1 MVAGPRYA
9 VSSRSLEILVTCL
22 PIPRG
27 DDPSRACLPVRL
39 RGGKGGKHG
48 LADAIISTRFHL
60 PVALQGHLA
69 GTHVAGGRWQVA
81 SGRGGGQMFGCGMRD
96 MVEVATMCHT
106 RRSRCTTSVSI
117 ERSFRLSSFSL
128 PVLSPGSGFAL
139 ASCLL
144 TMHKG
149 AVVLLIIPVLRMF
162 GSSARTGVNR
172 RF

>member
-1 MVAGPRYA
+1 MY
-9 VSSRSLEILVTCL
+9 L

-27 DDPSRACLPVRL
+27 DDPSRACLPVRPPE
-39 RGGKGGKHG
+39 GKGGDKHG
-48 LADAIISTRFHL
+48 LADAIISTQFHL

-81 SGRGGGQMFGCGMRD
+81 SGRGGGQMFGCGIRD

-117 ERSFRLSSFSL
+117 ECSFRLSSFSL
-128 PVLSPGSGFAL
+128 PVLSPGSSFAL
-139 ASCLL
+139 ASCLY

-149 AVVLLIIPVLRMF
+149 AVVLLIIPVLHLF
-162 GSSARTGVNR
+162 GSSARAEW
-172 RF
+172 